1 MADEEGTEQGA
12 AAEPNGFHVE
22 LSENTDARVFVDSDE
37 EADETEATESAA
49 DEQSAAPAADEATE
63 DKPVPPTA
71 EELGLDPKNP
81 AEKILF
87 DKALRT
93 WTKWASR
100 HDAKQKQQAK
110 PAEPPAQQTQ
120 PPAAEATGDA
130 WDPYTVPLDKFVYDG
145 GKESDD
151 SVLAGAEADIDR
163 RIQKGVAEGIKF
175 ALNEMR
181 QNDARLRQ
189 QAAVGTAQERI
200 AAYAEALQAHPE
212 WETHA
217 PLVAKIAAGTKDLAI
232 QDPDEWIAMV
242 EARTGITRNW
252 RDEAQAEQS
261 AATSQRAQQNQRL
274 ATKPRASVARPTN
287 GSATL
292 AGPPRGDMAFDRA
305 FDAAWQ
311 KARH

>member
-12 AAEPNGFHVE
+12 ATEPNGFHVE

-37 EADETEATESAA
+37 EADDTEATESAA

-63 DKPVPPTA
+63 EKPVPPTA
-71 EELGLDPKNP
+71 EELGYDLKNP
-81 AEKILF
+81 K
-87 DKALRT
+87 DKAAFDAMLKK
-93 WTKWASR
+93 WTVWATR

-110 PAEPPAQQTQ
+110 PAEPAPPP
-120 PPAAEATGDA
+120 PPATEATGDA

-145 GKESDD
+145 GKETED
-151 SVLAGAEADIDR
+151 SVLAGAESDIDR

-175 ALNEMR
+175 ALDAMR

-212 WETHA
+212 WEDKA

-292 AGPPRGDMAFDRA
+292 ASQPRGDLGFNQA